1 MQMEFRIASRVVMR
15 PDFREGVRAT
25 IVEKDNAPKWNP
37 ARLEGVTDALLD
49 EIFAPL
55 PAHEEFS
62 L

>member
-1 MQMEFRIASRVVMR
+1 
-15 PDFREGVRAT
+15 VRAT

-37 ARLEGVTDALLD
+37 ATLADVTGALLD

-55 PAHEEFS
+55 PAHEEFT